1 MTLKNSHNA
10 TFLQGSADGATPC
23 DLPGYQM
30 TLDFGLDRAPVKP
43 SRLQESKKDLMT
55 KDTCGRFS
63 QNSLE
68 SASLQS
74 SLENRLKQQLSTV
87 GSILFKMTWKD
98 MATPA
103 HRRYCLLRALVP
115 RRSDTDCIGGGAL
128 RGSRYGNPE
137 SVRLQRKAVSELPN
151 GEKGRET
158 EGRQTGQSSDD
169 YQQLENPDSF
179 GCRGRYSQ
187 KSIQSRLEKLPLN
200 IKEQLFGRFN
210 FWQGAE
216 WRVGQDGNIRPV
228 EPGTFPLAYGVP
240 ARVGRLCGYGNAIVP
255 QVAAE
260 FIKAFLGAKNDVAF
274 KGQRA

>member
-1 MTLKNSHNA
+1 MSLKNSHNA
-10 TFLQGSADGATPC
+10 TFLLGSADGVTPC

-30 TLDFGLDRAPVKP
+30 TLDFGLDRVPVKP

-63 QNSLE
+63 QNSSE

-74 SLENRLKQQLSTV
+74 FLENRLKQQLNTG

-103 HRRYCLLRALVP
+103 HRRYCLLRAVVLH
-115 RRSDTDCIGGGAL
+115 RSGTDCIGGGAL
-128 RGSRYGNPE
+128 RGSRNGNPE
-137 SVRLQRKAVSELPN
+137 SVRLQRKAVDEVPN
-151 GEKGRET
+151 WKEGRET
-158 EGRQTGQSSDD
+158 KRRQIGQSSDD
-169 YQQLENPDSF
+169 YQQLANPDSF

-187 KSIQSRLEKLPLN
+187 KSIHSRLERLPLD

-216 WRVGQDGNIRPV
+216 WRIGQDGNIRPV

-260 FIKAFLGAKNDVAF
+260 FIKAFLGAKNDVALE
-274 KGQRA
+274 G